1 MPHVLHA
8 LQLRP
13 SVNRFNPSLLD
24 SLNPGSAFFKD
35 VVSPD
40 RDRLLLRLDQYDLTE
55 KKVEG
60 DGACQVREF
69 GFEEEDRRGR
79 GRMEGTEE
87 KLAIAPGHVSLP

>member
-1 MPHVLHA
+1 MGMPHVPYP

-24 SLNPGSAFFKD
+24 SLNPGSSFFKD

-55 KKVEG
+55 RKVEG
-60 DGACQVREF
+60 DGACQVREL
-69 GFEEEDRRGR
+69 GVEV
-79 GRMEGTEE
+79 EE
-87 KLAIAPGHVSLP
+87 KA